1 MEGDLMTTHLLQREQ
16 WLDTD
21 LTEAWAFFSS
31 PANLDRITPPDLRFQ
46 IMTRDIDEMYAG
58 QILEYRIQ
66 AIPMFWQRWVTE
78 IKHVRERVAFVDEQ
92 RFGPYQFWHH
102 HHAFE
107 ARDGGV
113 WMVDRVHYR
122 LPLGP
127 LGGLAHA
134 LYVRRKLNWIFDFRY
149 QELERLFNHRQGN
162 QAESLPLKVV
172 PTEAS

>member
-1 MEGDLMTTHLLQREQ
+1 MEGGHMTTHLLQREQ

-21 LTEAWAFFSS
+21 LTKAWAFFSS
-31 PANLDRITPPDLRFQ
+31 PVNLDRITPPDLRFQ
-46 IMTRDIDEMYAG
+46 IMTCDINHMYAG

-66 AIPMFWQRWVTE
+66 AIPMLWQRWVTE
-78 IKHVRERVAFVDEQ
+78 IKHVREQVAFVDEQ

-107 ARDGGV
+107 ERDGGV

-127 LGGLAHA
+127 LGDLAHA
-134 LYVRRKLNWIFDFRY
+134 LYVKRKLNWIFDFRY
-149 QELERLFNHRQGN
+149 QELDRLFNQRGEK
-162 QAESLPLKVV
+162 AICSLPLTAL
-172 PTEAS
+172 PTHGS